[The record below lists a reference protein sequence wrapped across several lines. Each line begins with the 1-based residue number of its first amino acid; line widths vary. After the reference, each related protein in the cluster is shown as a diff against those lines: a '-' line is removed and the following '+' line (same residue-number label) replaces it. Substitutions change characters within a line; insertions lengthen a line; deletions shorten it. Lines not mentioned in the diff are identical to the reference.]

1 MRTYKELL
9 EALTPQQRM
18 NRSVIA
24 RRTAKLRSATKEL
37 NKKARKSAR
46 NQLKQRFML
55 GTDWT
60 KLSASAKQQIEKMI
74 DKRKGAIEK
83 RAMRMLPQI
92 RKGEAERLQRVQRK

>member
-1 MRTYKELL
+1 MRRKTE
-9 EALTPQQRM
+9 
-18 NRSVIA
+18 
-24 RRTAKLRSATKEL
+24 KEL
-37 NKKARKSAR
+37 NTKARKSAR

>member
-1 MRTYKELL
+1 
-9 EALTPQQRM
+9 
-18 NRSVIA
+18 
-24 RRTAKLRSATKEL
+24 
-37 NKKARKSAR
+37 
-46 NQLKQRFML
+46 ML